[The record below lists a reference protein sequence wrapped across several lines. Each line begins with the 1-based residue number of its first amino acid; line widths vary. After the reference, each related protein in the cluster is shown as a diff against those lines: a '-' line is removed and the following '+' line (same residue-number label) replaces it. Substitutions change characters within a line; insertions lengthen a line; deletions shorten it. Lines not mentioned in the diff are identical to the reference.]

1 MNLRLSNLLKILWGS
16 LRWKLSNGRVQV
28 QIMILKKDSTEVV
41 TQSVQGDGVEETISK
56 AAGEVTSN
64 EVDKEEVEG
73 PDT

>member
-1 MNLRLSNLLKILWGS
+1 
-16 LRWKLSNGRVQV
+16 
-28 QIMILKKDSTEVV
+28 MILKKDSTEVV

-56 AAGEVTSN
+56 AAGEVTSSN